1 MIGLHEPVKGIIK
14 VNNIDLKD
22 VSQNWTKN
30 VSYLSQS
37 YFIFNDNIKNNIT
50 LDFSKKKNIDKNFYN
65 DCIKKTGMEEFLKT
79 LPEGDNMQ
87 VVDFGKNLSGGQ
99 KQKIA
104 FSRLLYKNSKVIIL
118 DEAMSAIDYESRKKI
133 NDLLISIKKD
143 KIIIII
149 SHHNDD
155 LKICDKIYKINN
167 HQLEE
172 I

>member
-1 MIGLHEPVKGIIK
+1 
-14 VNNIDLKD
+14 
-22 VSQNWTKN
+22 
-30 VSYLSQS
+30 
-37 YFIFNDNIKNNIT
+37 
-50 LDFSKKKNIDKNFYN
+50 
-65 DCIKKTGMEEFLKT
+65 
-79 LPEGDNMQ
+79 
-87 VVDFGKNLSGGQ
+87 
-99 KQKIA
+99 
-104 FSRLLYKNSKVIIL
+104 
-118 DEAMSAIDYESRKKI
+118 MSAIDYESRKKI